1 LTKANKAREETV
13 ASVYRNFINYTLN
26 AELPRPFHVKFI
38 HWDMKAKK
46 ANKAKRY
53 EIDMLEIAEEL
64 VGKTSFFSSIPF
76 SELELSER

>member
-1 LTKANKAREETV
+1 
-13 ASVYRNFINYTLN
+13 
-26 AELPRPFHVKFI
+26 
-38 HWDMKAKK
+38 MKAKK

-76 SELELSER
+76 SELELSERQKHTTVDPFLTLKIEI

>member
-1 LTKANKAREETV
+1 
-13 ASVYRNFINYTLN
+13 
-26 AELPRPFHVKFI
+26 
-38 HWDMKAKK
+38 MKAKK